1 VRSGGVALVGGRV
14 RTLDAVDRVA
24 EALLI
29 EDGTITAVG
38 ASTEIRRLAGDAVE
52 VVELDG
58 RTVLPGMIDAHTHV
72 ELSTLA
78 DHFLVVIRELDVPT
92 VLERVRD
99 AARQAPAGAWIVGQ
113 GTFGQRLPARADLD
127 AAAPEHPVVLRQSM
141 HRQVA
146 STLALARAGIDRRFV
161 APHECRVERD
171 ERGDPTGVVEEGFDL
186 FPVPRPPQDALARA
200 LAFEVRDRWLR
211 HGVTTIHELPA
222 STAGTRAW
230 QDLHRAGE
238 LPCRMVLNPILAP
251 GHQATVSSVESFTR
265 LGLMT
270 GFGDPWLRFGS
281 LKLFLDGAGCAGLHH
296 AQLSGPAR
304 GWGLQNFLYGELVR
318 ILADCRDARVHVWM
332 HAVGDA
338 AHTLAIDAVEE
349 VNLACGNGDHRTRIE
364 HIPRATADF
373 SVFER
378 LRRAGIVPVPTAAFM
393 HFEPDDRETS
403 LPPGGRLFPY
413 RTLIASGLLP
423 PGNSDTAG
431 TQPFAANPWHGVAL
445 MALRRNRNGVE
456 FARDEAVGTAE
467 SVLTYTRNGAY
478 AGFEEHL
485 KGSLEPGKL
494 GDVAVYADDPYAL
507 DAEVLVDLEADL
519 TIVGGRL
526 VHRRDASAGP
536 TRRTGAASGSSPS
549 SSTRPRAS

>member
-1 VRSGGVALVGGRV
+1 
-14 RTLDAVDRVA
+14 
-24 EALLI
+24 
-29 EDGTITAVG
+29 
-38 ASTEIRRLAGDAVE
+38 
-52 VVELDG
+52 
-58 RTVLPGMIDAHTHV
+58 
-72 ELSTLA
+72 
-78 DHFLVVIRELDVPT
+78 
-92 VLERVRD
+92 
-99 AARQAPAGAWIVGQ
+99 
-113 GTFGQRLPARADLD
+113 
-127 AAAPEHPVVLRQSM
+127 
-141 HRQVA
+141 
-146 STLALARAGIDRRFV
+146 
-161 APHECRVERD
+161 
-171 ERGDPTGVVEEGFDL
+171 
-186 FPVPRPPQDALARA
+186 
-200 LAFEVRDRWLR
+200 
-211 HGVTTIHELPA
+211 
-222 STAGTRAW
+222 
-230 QDLHRAGE
+230 
-238 LPCRMVLNPILAP
+238 VLNPILAP

-270 GFGDPWLRFGS
+270 GFGDAWLRFGS

-318 ILADCRDARVHVWM
+318 ILAACRDAGVHVWM

-338 AHTLAIDAVEE
+338 AHSLGIDAVEE

-373 SVFER
+373 SVFAR

-445 MALRRNRNGVE
+445 MQLRRNRNGVE

-467 SVLTYTRNGAY
+467 SVRTYTRNGAY

-494 GDVAVYADDPYAL
+494 GDLAVYADDPYAL
-507 DAEVLVDLEADL
+507 DAEELLELEADL
-519 TIVGGRL
+519 TVVSGR
-526 VHRRDASAGP
+526 VVYRRGAGATP
-536 TRRTGAASGSSPS
+536 P
-549 SSTRPRAS
+549 P